1 VLREGGVGRRQS
13 VRRGR
18 DVDELGPGKSEL
30 FDGAALEA
38 RVATN
43 ARNGAEAVRVG
54 SLQARRDFTDVRDV
68 VRAYRLLAEHADAGE
83 VFNVCC
89 GPALSVAELAQQLVD
104 RAAHPMRLMSDG
116 SLIRPVDLLE
126 LRGDP
131 SKLRHATGWQ
141 PDITLE
147 QTRDDLLNHWRQKLA
162 KSSWPAAP

>member
-1 VLREGGVGRRQS
+1 
-13 VRRGR
+13 
-18 DVDELGPGKSEL
+18 
-30 FDGAALEA
+30 
-38 RVATN
+38 
-43 ARNGAEAVRVG
+43 
-54 SLQARRDFTDVRDV
+54 
-68 VRAYRLLAEHADAGE
+68 
-83 VFNVCC
+83 
-89 GPALSVAELAQQLVD
+89 
-104 RAAHPMRLMSDG
+104 MSDG